1 MKKVEIAYEGKE
13 LPVEIIE
20 TIHRIVSPYSKTDTI
35 TIRVSD
41 GNNEM
46 SDLYR
51 SNCKIFSNMLRKLKA
66 GNIAHVDPVTV
77 AIIYIV
83 QKDEDVIL
91 FVNRIIAMRTE
102 EFNKTMSYLNPTS
115 TERNI
120 ITLLREKRTDLLRIY
135 KSL

>member
-20 TIHRIVSPYSKTDTI
+20 TIHRIVSPYSITDTI

-51 SNCKIFSNMLRKLKA
+51 SNCKIFSNMLRKLKM
-66 GNIAHVDPVTV
+66 GKVAHVDPVTV

-91 FVNRIIAMRTE
+91 FLDKIVSMRTE

-115 TERNI
+115 TERNTI
-120 ITLLREKRTDLLRIY
+120 ALLREKRADLLKIY